1 MSIIN
6 VAVGS
11 RNPIKI
17 KAAIEGIQQALQIEN
32 NNILAEGF
40 DVPSGVPDQPNGSEE
55 TKRGATS
62 RAVKAFDAYVAL
74 HNSKPTY
81 SIGLEG
87 GIEEEESGNNMVC
100 AAWMVIYNGSKFG
113 SAKTATFTIPPS
125 IATLVRGG
133 MELGLADDQ
142 VFKSVNSKQNSGTV
156 GHLTR
161 GVMDRSEY
169 YRSAVLLAM
178 IPFLWPELYPE

>member
-1 MSIIN
+1 M
-6 VAVGS
+6 
-11 RNPIKI
+11 
-17 KAAIEGIQQALQIEN
+17 KAW
-32 NNILAEGF
+32 
-40 DVPSGVPDQPNGSEE
+40 
-55 TKRGATS
+55 
-62 RAVKAFDAYVAL
+62 DAYVAL
-74 HNSKPTY
+74 HNAPPTY

-87 GIEEEESGNNMVC
+87 GIEEYDNGNMAC
-100 AAWMVIYNGSKFG
+100 AAWMVIYNGNKFG
-113 SAKTATFTIPPS
+113 SAKTATFTIPPP

-142 VFKSVNSKQNSGTV
+142 IFKTINSKQNSGTV

-178 IPFLWPELYPE
+178 IPFLWPELYP